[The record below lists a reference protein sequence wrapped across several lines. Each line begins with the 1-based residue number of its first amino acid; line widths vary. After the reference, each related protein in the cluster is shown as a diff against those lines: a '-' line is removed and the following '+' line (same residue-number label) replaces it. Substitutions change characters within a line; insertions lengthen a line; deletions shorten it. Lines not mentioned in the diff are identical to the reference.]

1 VLNEDNDPI
10 RDDSWFAGETAAA
23 MRDFAGTVTK
33 APPLRLAAGFSP
45 ARTRRRLRGARRWPT
60 WTWLAPAT
68 AAAMVVA
75 LAVALV
81 ISRNLTSTGAV
92 PTVGA
97 SLTAPGTA
105 GPGGVPRYY
114 AALQDETTGGPGK
127 PAVTTTS
134 LVVGD
139 SLTGEKLETIAP
151 PAGIVFL
158 DVAAAGDD
166 RTFVAAGRHGFGAS
180 ATIELFEVHLDPGA
194 SRPVVM
200 TSMPIKSQ
208 PMLWGNVGDRALI
221 ADTFP
226 VALSSSG
233 TELAVAETVG
243 TRGIAVKVFSVATG
257 ELLHEWTTTD
267 LPPLSTTLPDTPG
280 MTRIDGPD
288 APGLT
293 WIDGDRA
300 LALAT
305 LGPPAPA
312 GTINVARQTV
322 RRLDV
327 PSRAGSDLIAN
338 GMVQWEVPDN
348 GTANTCGYYL
358 SWPPV
363 ISADGKTFT
372 CVTGYSSFVTYP
384 LTAGPKGAGQ
394 GRVDLS
400 VGKGKIVNTV
410 LWTSTSGDTLIAEWA
425 VSVGLPVQSG
435 GKGTE
440 IDVISGG
447 TSVPLRFPPGF
458 QQVYAGSIA
467 W

>member
-1 VLNEDNDPI
+1 MDTVDT
-10 RDDSWFAGETAAA
+10 DSYAA
-23 MRDFAGTVTK
+23 MRDFARTVTE

-45 ARTRRRLRGARRWPT
+45 ARTRRRMRGARRWRT
-60 WTWLAPAT
+60 WTWLAPVT

-81 ISRNLTSTGAV
+81 ISRNLTNGGPV
-92 PTVGA
+92 PAIGPN
-97 SLTAPGTA
+97 LTNPATA

-114 AALQDETTGGPGK
+114 VALQDHPTGSPGK

-134 LVVGD
+134 LVAGD
-139 SLTGEKLETIAP
+139 SVTGGELATIAP
-151 PAGIVFL
+151 PTGVTFM

-166 RTFVAAGRHGFGAS
+166 RTFVAAGRHGSGAS
-180 ATIELFEVHLDPGA
+180 ATIELFEIHLDPGA
-194 SRPVVM
+194 PHPVVM

-208 PMLWGNVGDRALI
+208 PTWWGNAKDPGLI

-233 TELAVAETVG
+233 TELAVAEAVG
-243 TRGIAVKVFSVATG
+243 PHGIAVKVFSVATG

-267 LPPLSTTLPDTPG
+267 PPLVLDSFPDP
-280 MTRIDGPD
+280 P
-288 APGLT
+288 ALT

-305 LGPPAPA
+305 IGTPAPMRT
-312 GTINVARQTV
+312 GTITSYAAWQTV
-322 RRLDV
+322 QRLDV
-327 PSRAGSDLIAN
+327 DGPAGRDLIAD
-338 GMVQWEVPDN
+338 GTVQWEVP
-348 GTANTCGYYL
+348 GGAANTCGYYL
-358 SWPPV
+358 NWPPV

-372 CVTGYSSFVTYP
+372 CVTDEGSFVTHP
-384 LTAGPKGAGQ
+384 LTPGAKGAGE

-400 VGKGKIVNTV
+400 VGKGDVVNTV
-410 LWTSTSGDTLIAEWA
+410 LWTSTSGDTIIAEWG
-425 VSVGLPVQSG
+425 VSGGLPVQSN

-440 IDVISGG
+440 IGVISHGKS
-447 TSVPLRFPPGF
+447 TPLRFAPGF
-458 QQVYAGSIA
+458 QQVYAGGIA

>member
-1 VLNEDNDPI
+1 VLNEDNDPS

-23 MRDFAGTVTK
+23 MRDFARTVTE

-45 ARTRRRLRGARRWPT
+45 ARTRRRLRGARRWRTWT
-60 WTWLAPAT
+60 WTWLAPVT

-81 ISRNLTSTGAV
+81 ISRNLTNGGVV
-92 PTVGA
+92 PTIG
-97 SLTAPGTA
+97 STLTNPATA

-114 AALQDETTGGPGK
+114 VAIQDETTGGPGK
-127 PAVTTTS
+127 PAVTTTP

-139 SLTGEKLETIAP
+139 SLTGEKLATIPP
-151 PAGIVFL
+151 PAGVVFL

-166 RTFVAAGRHGFGAS
+166 RTFVAAGRHGSGAS
-180 ATIELFEVHLDPGA
+180 ATMELFEVHLDPGA
-194 SRPVVM
+194 SHPVVM
-200 TSMPIKSQ
+200 TSMPMKPQ
-208 PMLWGNVGDRALI
+208 PMWWGNGADPALI

-243 TRGIAVKVFSVATG
+243 TRGTAVKVFSVATG
-257 ELLHEWTTTD
+257 ALLHEWTTTD
-267 LPPLSTTLPDTPG
+267 LPRLPASL
-280 MTRIDGPD
+280 PD
-288 APGLT
+288 APALT
-293 WIDGDRA
+293 WIDDDRA

-305 LGPPAPA
+305 LAPLGTPVPSGPV
-312 GTINVARQTV
+312 NVARQTV

-327 PSRAGSDLIAN
+327 DGPAGSDLIAD
-338 GMVQWEVPDN
+338 GTFQWEVPAN
-348 GTANTCGYYL
+348 GAASTCGYYL
-358 SWPPV
+358 NWPPV

-384 LTAGPKGAGQ
+384 LTAGAKGAGQ

-425 VSVGLPVQSG
+425 VAGGVPVQSD

-440 IDVISGG
+440 IGVISHGKS
-447 TSVPLRFPPGF
+447 TPLRFPPGF
-458 QQVYAGSIA
+458 QQVYAGDMA